1 MARNTPFN
9 LGPMLEKEKL
19 AANGKNYADW
29 VRTLRIVLRSAKK
42 EYALD
47 AALPAAPAADASED
61 EKNVYA
67 TKVDDATVV
76 QCLMLTCMEPELQ
89 KRFENATAFDMI
101 EALKAMYQTQARA
114 ERYEITTTLWECKM
128 AEGASVG
135 EHMIKML
142 GYGTRLA
149 ALGFPIPEALGTDLV
164 LASLPPVLRRFY
176 HELQHEWDGQEPE

>member
-1 MARNTPFN
+1 
-9 LGPMLEKEKL
+9 
-19 AANGKNYADW
+19 
-29 VRTLRIVLRSAKK
+29 
-42 EYALD
+42 
-47 AALPAAPAADASED
+47 
-61 EKNVYA
+61 
-67 TKVDDATVV
+67 
-76 QCLMLTCMEPELQ
+76 
-89 KRFENATAFDMI
+89 
-101 EALKAMYQTQARA
+101 
-114 ERYEITTTLWECKM
+114 M